1 MKKKYLQEVKEV
13 IKGKDLKVSA
23 PFIIALSG
31 LPGSG
36 KTTAAETLS
45 KRTNA
50 YLLSS
55 NYVRNNLYE
64 QEKDKSSEKVR
75 KKIQRKTAI
84 IQFLRMIKLMIKKI
98 PIIIDADM
106 NTTKRYKF
114 LKSIS
119 KIFAFKFLAIRIE
132 SPNLDTNYQRISKRA
147 MDLRKV
153 NPNIIGDNTACSNNY
168 SREVFNQI
176 IERKPQN
183 IQNIPFDYTIKN
195 DSNKNNFQAKV
206 RRVGDKINQRTRKN

>member
-13 IKGKDLKVSA
+13 IKGNDLKVST

-36 KTTAAETLS
+36 KTTTAETLS

-98 PIIIDADM
+98 PVIIDADM

-114 LKSIS
+114 LKLIS
-119 KIFAFKFLAIRIE
+119 KIFAFKFLTIRIE
-132 SPNLDTNYQRISKRA
+132 SPNLDTNYQRISKRT

-153 NPNIIGDNTACSNNY
+153 NSNIIGDNTACSNNY
-168 SREVFNQI
+168 SKEVFNQI

-195 DSNKNNFQAKV
+195 DSNKKNFQAKV
-206 RRVGDKINQRTRKN
+206 RSVGDKINQRTRKN